1 MRRGYIFKLRE
12 YIRYFVLGVI
22 VAALALGNM
31 AIRATHPD
39 VQRCKPWI
47 TYECPNKTKPYEEYP
62 PVCPQ
67 IITPCPLEKS
77 EQGTT
82 Q

>member
-1 MRRGYIFKLRE
+1 MKRYR
-12 YIRYFVLGVI
+12 RYFRAFILGVI
-22 VAALALGNM
+22 VAALALGNL
-31 AIRATHPD
+31 AIKATHPD
-39 VQRCKPWI
+39 AQRCKPWI
-47 TYECPNKTKPYEEYP
+47 TYECPNKTKPYPEDK

-77 EQGTT
+77 EPGTT